1 MKIIADKEI
10 LYLQDMYCSYAELI
24 CKQDTEIKA
33 EHLIDAS
40 ILIIRSTT
48 KVDHQLLHK
57 ANKLKYVATAT
68 TGTDHIDKDLLAAKN
83 IKLITAKGCNSQAV
97 AQYTIQAILTVAVQQ
112 NISLQDKKV
121 AIIGAGNV
129 GTELTAI
136 LQALNINYILCDPF
150 TPNPK
155 LKYHSLDQVLNE
167 CDIIT
172 LHTPLTT
179 TGNHPT
185 YHLINSNNINQLK
198 PNAWLI
204 NTSRGAVCDN
214 KALINWKLENPQA
227 TLILD
232 VWENEP
238 KPLVKLV
245 NLATIAT
252 PHIAGYS
259 IESKEKA
266 ANVIFKKLAQE
277 HQWEAITVNKRR
289 DLIEIIMNDKL
300 NFIQL
305 LKIMNYNYNIE
316 LSTKILKTQIKKN
329 GNFKKMRDSYKY
341 HKEFSAFCIKTNIEK
356 NKKKLNKIG
365 FKCN

>member
-10 LYLQDMYCSYAELI
+10 LYLQDMYCNYAELI
-24 CKQDTEIKA
+24 CKKDTEIKA

-48 KVDHQLLHK
+48 KVDHQLLDK
-57 ANKLKYVATAT
+57 ANKLKYIATAT
-68 TGTDHIDKDLLAAKN
+68 TGTDHIDKDLLAAKK

-97 AQYTIQAILTVAVQQ
+97 AQYTIQAMLTVAVNQ

-129 GTELTAI
+129 GTELTTI
-136 LQALNINYILCDPF
+136 LQALNINYMLCDPF

-155 LKYHSLDQVLNE
+155 LSYHTLDQVLTE
-167 CDIIT
+167 CDVIT

-179 TGNHPT
+179 TGSYPT

-204 NTSRGAVCDN
+204 NTSRGAVCDT
-214 KALINWKLENPQA
+214 KALVNWKLENPQA

-238 KPLVKLV
+238 KPLAKLV

-266 ANVIFKKLAQE
+266 ANVIFQKLAKE
-277 HQWEAITVNKRR
+277 YKWEAIVVNKNRN
-289 DLIEIIMNDKL
+289 LIELTINSQL
-300 NFIQL
+300 NYLKL
-305 LKIMNYNYNIE
+305 LKIMNYNYNIV

-329 GNFKKMRDSYKY
+329 GNFKSMRDNYKY

-356 NKKKLNKIG
+356 NKKQLNTIG
-365 FKCN
+365 FKCD